1 MVLKSHP
8 AISQVHAIM
17 HSEKNLNTYAHG
29 ISCLKDILEDEIGEV
44 CDEFKLPEKKTKL
57 NINRTQYCTLLQAVS
72 DTLLIDAGHQ
82 VFMTIRPS
90 EFSSVGMSTLGLCKP
105 HNPLSHG
112 CSKYHAG
119 SRNLLPLMR
128 RGNRNLGPDVLLKYS
143 IKQLKMKRSELN
155 ALLRRIGDLY

>member
-1 MVLKSHP
+1 MYSHY
-8 AISQVHAIM
+8 
-17 HSEKNLNTYAHG
+17 ETNLNTYAQG
-29 ISCLKDILEDEIGEV
+29 ISCLKELLEDEMEEV
-44 CDEFKLPEKKTKL
+44 CDEFKLSEKKTKL

-105 HNPLSHG
+105 HTPLSYG

-119 SRNLLPLMR
+119 SRNLLPLTR
-128 RGNRNLGPDVLLKYS
+128 KGNRNLGPDVVLKYS
-143 IKQLKMKRSELN
+143 RKQLRMKRSELN